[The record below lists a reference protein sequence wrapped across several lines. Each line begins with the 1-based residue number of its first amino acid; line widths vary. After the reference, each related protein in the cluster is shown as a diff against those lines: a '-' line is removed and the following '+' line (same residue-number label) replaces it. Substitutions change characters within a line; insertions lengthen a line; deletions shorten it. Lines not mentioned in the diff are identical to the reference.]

1 MSFASGLFSFMGGA
15 STQFREEL
23 NLSAQAKA
31 AKATADALERKE
43 QKLLTEEIRQFDI
56 TTGLT
61 KQEIAVKEA
70 AQTTKEATEKR
81 LGTQFKLEH
90 GLDVKIHEF
99 EKKTWYDEYRLEN
112 DKYLLEKQDKQNQLK
127 LAQSESERQETIL
140 SLKVL
145 DQEWQQK
152 QDTIQNKH
160 KVDELEFDYWK
171 VEYEENAELKKALE
185 ESMKGTIVFD
195 KNQNLSFNMGDYV
208 TKRQPTA
215 FLSWMN
221 NNLTKEMVDAMP
233 LEGKKRLLLEFD
245 VASKAFLSDSVIEA
259 TGDVIDL
266 AGHSYDN
273 AYDLGV
279 HLGGLSL
286 KDQARQLALEA
297 NPDADTALVEAE
309 QTASGTQ
316 IKTVPV
322 KYEDLA
328 IENGF
333 EGTETQS
340 AGELLTSSLDDLVSI
355 TRKSELN
362 KPYQTNLD
370 PFENRETLLSSLNAA
385 NIPLSILK
393 LTPYFNQVQEQTYQ
407 NINISTDWDAMVNAA
422 FEHGILKR
430 DANGNIIGEEH
441 LIDFMYMIQ
450 PGKEFGYMKGKKVKF
465 PSNSP
470 DDFGLTDAINA
481 KDAKSQGEAANLAR
495 GTAKNMMEVLNSPE
509 SDKLGLSLNLSAVA
523 YGVGQQLEH
532 LSNFWNGGKNL
543 GGSNLRVGDGSNN
556 KDTGG
561 ISKKKRDQ
569 LTREIEKQREIFN
582 NPQLSED
589 AKKKAKLTLL
599 KFTLAY
605 QVSMALQGGS
615 GGRTISDQDVEN
627 ILESL
632 AMPQGF
638 FTINTKEATLASLQ
652 TLSEF
657 LEGIELRNKYLQNN
671 TMKGYRAYLATNEML
686 TALTN
691 HGGVG
696 QDIESFKEQMQE
708 RNGIGTGFIT
718 EAGEFDWGAAF
729 ETTDGGYKRQNGW
742 SVGFTNNNVPV
753 YIKNKPN
760 SYTPNTSEAYLMSE
774 SDWNSF
780 ITIGQEKGAKID
792 DYLLNATPN
801 FSDDPKKESY
811 KGVKVK
817 GLFSDLLGQEEDL
830 EI

>member
-23 NLSAQAKA
+23 DLAAQAKA
-31 AKATADALERKE
+31 DKATADALERKE
-43 QKLLTEEIRQFDI
+43 QKLLDEEIRQFGI
-56 TTGLT
+56 TTELAQD
-61 KQEIAVKEA
+61 KIAI
-70 AQTTKEATEKR
+70 QTGELELAKTKETR
-81 LGTQFKLEH
+81 LGYEFKQKH
-90 GLDVKIHEF
+90 GLDVKVFEF
-99 EKKTWYDEYRLEN
+99 EKKVWYDEYRLEN
-112 DKYLLEKQDKQNQLK
+112 NKYLLEKQDKQNQLK

-195 KNQNLSFNMGDYV
+195 EKQNLSFNKGDYNI
-208 TKRQPTA
+208 KEQPTA

-221 NNLTKEMVDAMP
+221 NTLTKEMIDDMP
-233 LEGKKRLLLEFD
+233 VESKERLLREFNI
-245 VASKAFLSDSVIEA
+245 ASKAFLKSSVIEA

-266 AGHSYDN
+266 AGNSFDN

-286 KDQARQLALEA
+286 KDQARQLALEK
-297 NPDADTALVEAE
+297 NPTADTALVEAE
-309 QTASGTQ
+309 QTVNGTQ

-328 IENGF
+328 KEYEF
-333 EGTETQS
+333 EATETQS
-340 AGELLTSSLDDLVSI
+340 AGGVLVSALDDLVKI
-355 TRKSELN
+355 TRKSELSR
-362 KPYQTNLD
+362 PYQSKLD

-465 PSNSP
+465 PSSSP
-470 DDFGLTDAINA
+470 DDFGLTDTINA

-495 GTAKNMMEVLNSPE
+495 GTAKNMMDVLNSPE
-509 SDKLGLSLNLSAVA
+509 SDKLGLSLNLSAAA
-523 YGVGQQLEH
+523 YGAGQQLEH
-532 LSNFWNGGKNL
+532 LSNFWSGGTNI
-543 GGSNLRVGDGSNN
+543 GGTSLRVGDGSSN

-561 ISKKKRDQ
+561 ISQKKRDQ
-569 LTREIEKQREIFN
+569 LTREIEEARTIFN
-582 NPQLSED
+582 NPQLKED

-638 FTINTKEATLASLQ
+638 WAMNTKEATLASLQ

-696 QDIESFKEQMQE
+696 QDIESFKEQMEE
-708 RNGIGTGFIT
+708 RNGIGDIAMTETG
-718 EAGEFDWGAAF
+718 EYDWGS
-729 ETTDGGYKRQNGW
+729 EYSNYRKTW
-742 SVGFTNNNVPV
+742 SVDFTTSGAPI
-753 YIKNKPN
+753 YIVHENGRANKKE
-760 SYTPNTSEAYLMSE
+760 TYLMDEGEWNNFKVTAQSE
-774 SDWNSF
+774 GNKSF
-780 ITIGQEKGAKID
+780 DTREPI
-792 DYLLNATPN
+792 
-801 FSDDPKKESY
+801 FSLDTEKESY
-811 KGVKVK
+811 GGFRVK
-817 GLFSDLLGQEEDL
+817 GLFSDLLGQEED
-830 EI
+830 IGV

>member
-23 NLSAQAKA
+23 DLAAQAKA
-31 AKATADALERKE
+31 AKAKADALAIKEEQER
-43 QKLLTEEIRQFDI
+43 LLEAEKFKI

-61 KQEIAVKEA
+61 QQEIDIKAKTE
-70 AQTTKEATEKR
+70 ERLGLTEKR
-81 LGTQFKLEH
+81 KGAEFKLTH
-90 GLDVKIHEF
+90 GLDVKYF
-99 EKKTWYDEYRLEN
+99 NWEKKVWYDEYRLEN
-112 DKYLLEKQDKQNQLK
+112 NKYLLEKKDKEDQLK
-127 LAQSESERQETIL
+127 LAKSDNERQDIIT

-145 DQEWQQK
+145 DQNWQHK
-152 QDTIQNKH
+152 QDTIQNEH
-160 KVDELEFDYWK
+160 KVNVLDFEKWK
-171 VEYEENAELKKALE
+171 VEYETGIELEKALE

-195 KNQNLSFNMGDYV
+195 EKQNLSFNKGDYNI
-208 TKRQPTA
+208 KEQPTA

-221 NNLTKEMVDAMP
+221 NTLTKEMIDDMP
-233 LEGKKRLLLEFD
+233 VESKERLLREFNI
-245 VASKAFLSDSVIEA
+245 ASKAFLKSSVIEA

-266 AGHSYDN
+266 AGNSFDN
-273 AYDLGV
+273 AYELGV

-286 KDQARQLALEA
+286 KDQARELALEE

-309 QTASGTQ
+309 QTVNGTQ

-328 IENGF
+328 TEYGF
-333 EGTETQS
+333 EATETQS
-340 AGELLTSSLDDLVSI
+340 AGGVLVSALDDLVSI

-362 KPYQTNLD
+362 APYQTNLD
-370 PFENRETLLSSLNAA
+370 PFENRETLISSLKDA
-385 NIPLSILK
+385 NIPLSVLK

-407 NINISTDWDAMVNAA
+407 NINISTDWDAMIDAA

-441 LIDFMYMIQ
+441 LIDFMYMVQ

-470 DDFGLTDAINA
+470 DDFGLTDTINA
-481 KDAKSQGEAANLAR
+481 KDAKSQGEAASLAR
-495 GTAKNMMEVLNSPE
+495 GSAKKMMEVLNSSE
-509 SDKLGLSLNLSAVA
+509 SDKLGLSLNLSAAA
-523 YGVGQQLEH
+523 YGAGQQLEH

-543 GGSNLRVGDGSNN
+543 GGTNLRVGDGTSN

-561 ISKKKRDQ
+561 ISQKKRDQ
-569 LTREIEKQREIFN
+569 LTKEIESARSRFN

-599 KFTLAY
+599 KFTIAY

-638 FTINTKEATLASLQ
+638 WAMNTKEATLASLQ
-652 TLSEF
+652 TLNEF

-671 TMKGYRAYLATNEML
+671 TMKGYRAYLATNEIL

-696 QDIESFKEQMQE
+696 QDIEEFNEQMKE
-708 RNGIGTGFIT
+708 RNGIGDFATTETG
-718 EAGEFDWGAAF
+718 EYDWGSEYSNYRKTWSIDFTDNGTPIYIVHENGRANTR
-729 ETTDGGYKRQNGW
+729 ET
-742 SVGFTNNNVPV
+742 
-753 YIKNKPN
+753 
-760 SYTPNTSEAYLMSE
+760 YLMDE
-774 SDWNSF
+774 GEWNKFKVTAQNEGNKSF
-780 ITIGQEKGAKID
+780 DTKEP
-792 DYLLNATPN
+792 T
-801 FSDDPKKESY
+801 FSLDIEKESFR
-811 KGVKVK
+811 GIKVK
-817 GLFSDLLGQEEDL
+817 GLFSDLLNQEEDVGV
-830 EI
+830 